1 MSNSSAVTAGSDF
14 YSHKELKQ
22 LIIDYPFKVNGWI
35 VDETKGHPYLYY
47 EKAFGLSD
55 PLFTLRDPWNRSIR
69 PWIYYTDDNPTI
81 WQTRKAEHPSRNAM
95 FMPTAPKKASAYA
108 FTSINNKWMFLYV

>member
-1 MSNSSAVTAGSDF
+1 MSNTNAIMVGNDVYTFA
-14 YSHKELKQ
+14 ELRQ

-35 VDETKGHPYLYY
+35 IEQNKGHTYLYY

-55 PLFTLRDPWNRSIR
+55 PLLTLRDPWNRSIR

-81 WQTRKAEHPSRNAM
+81 WQTRKAEHPSQKCNVHANCSKESKCVC
-95 FMPTAPKKASAYA
+95 FYQHQ
-108 FTSINNKWMFLYV
+108 